1 MDIKLKKFLDN
12 HIKNDTDTD
21 KITVLPLPCGIGKSQ
36 YITYLLSDALINNYG
51 LIVVTDTINRLNKYV
66 TTSYD
71 DESEILINYIQR
83 NKDKISILTADTFRD
98 EIKKTNYKPIIL
110 MSTQRYFGLTKDDII
125 RFTTGQQYKRTKII
139 FDEKISLIESRRL
152 TVKSL
157 NNIATAL
164 KEALDNTI
172 NQEKKAA
179 LINEYS
185 RFNAQLQSAL
195 NDNERLNSD
204 TSNFKREL
212 YFDSKN
218 IDIDIDKFYNLVDK
232 YKQQLYKYNPKI
244 LKDIYSLRKLLF
256 DGFIT
261 SQKTKS
267 KRTNSEYQRYNN
279 YFTVVTNNTDKLLDI
294 GAKVFVLDGTAD
306 ISPEYMLKCVNMVDC
321 REFKKDLS
329 KLTINIVNVNTSK
342 DRLLKNDE
350 KTNKLIQT
358 IIDYIKA
365 LPLNIDTVF
374 TYQAIENEFIK
385 DFANV
390 AHLGDIKGR
399 NDFRIVNNICQVGL
413 NRMSE
418 LLYYLYANEI
428 GMFNDTDK
436 SLIKRI
442 YDKTTIDE
450 IRCKMILA
458 DIEQNLYRC
467 KIRNNDNTESCI
479 YTLFFNTIEPNKLI
493 DGKYQPLVNMIKARY
508 EPLGAVVNVIDTP
521 IEFKLFKAD
530 IRKTKEE
537 TTLQKFNKWRNNQH
551 NRRFKRKDIMTEC
564 NLTESQF
571 KELKKTGVLDDFK
584 TDKQGIYI
592 IK

>member
-1 MDIKLKKFLDN
+1 MNTELKQFLDN

-36 YITYLLSDALINNYG
+36 YIQYLLSDALINNYG

-139 FDEKISLIESRRL
+139 FDEKISLLESR
-152 TVKSL
+152 TITIPVL
-157 NNIATAL
+157 NNIDNAL
-164 KEALDNTI
+164 RCGLDNTI
-172 NQEKKAA
+172 DQADKAA
-179 LINEYS
+179 LINDYE
-185 RFNAQLQSAL
+185 RFNDQLQAAL
-195 NDNERLNSD
+195 IENERANID
-204 TSNFKREL
+204 NADYKREC
-212 YFDSKN
+212 YFDGK
-218 IDIDIDKFYNLVDK
+218 IKDIDLDKFYGLIDK
-232 YKQQLYKYNPKI
+232 YKQQLYRYNPEV
-244 LKDIYSLRKLLF
+244 LKDIYALKKLLF
-256 DGFIT
+256 DGVIT

-267 KRTNSEYQRYNN
+267 KNNSEFQKYNN
-279 YFTVVTNNTDKLLDI
+279 YFTVVTNNADKLINI

-306 ISPEYMLKCVNMVDC
+306 ISPEYRLKCIQMVNC
-321 REFKKDLS
+321 SRFKRDLS

-436 SLIKRI
+436 ALIKRI

-458 DIEQNLYRC
+458 DIEQNIFRS
-467 KIRNNDNTESCI
+467 KIRNNDNKEVCT

-493 DGKYQPLVNMIKARY
+493 DGNYKPLVDMIKSRY

>member
-1 MDIKLKKFLDN
+1 MNTELKQFLDN

-36 YITYLLSDALINNYG
+36 YIQYLLSDALINNYG

-139 FDEKISLIESRRL
+139 FDEKISLLESR
-152 TVKSL
+152 TITIPVL
-157 NNIATAL
+157 NNIDNAL
-164 KEALDNTI
+164 RCGLDNTI
-172 NQEKKAA
+172 DQADKAA
-179 LINEYS
+179 LINDYE
-185 RFNAQLQSAL
+185 RFNDQLQAAL
-195 NDNERLNSD
+195 IENERANID
-204 TSNFKREL
+204 NADYKREC
-212 YFDSKN
+212 YFDGK
-218 IDIDIDKFYNLVDK
+218 IKDIDLDKFYGLIDK
-232 YKQQLYKYNPKI
+232 YKQQLYRYNPEV
-244 LKDIYSLRKLLF
+244 LKDIYALKKLLF
-256 DGFIT
+256 DGVIT

-267 KRTNSEYQRYNN
+267 KNNSEFQKYNN
-279 YFTVVTNNTDKLLDI
+279 YFTVVTNNADKLINI

-306 ISPEYMLKCVNMVDC
+306 ISPEYRLKCIQMVNC
-321 REFKKDLS
+321 SRFKRDLS